1 MEELQGQDSRSRVD
15 LVGHELV
22 DVERDASEDSVRV
35 VQGEIGV
42 REDNNEDDLGGS
54 VSQDVAI
61 PLQLL
66 TVVRVHS
73 LLQHTL

>member
-54 VSQDVAI
+54 VSVSEDIEMRDSV
-61 PLQLL
+61 
-66 TVVRVHS
+66 S
-73 LLQHTL
+73 LLS